1 MASAAARS
9 AAGAPYQALLD
20 AFPQP
25 AGPALSATEAVGYSP
40 LQKAAQ
46 VTNRSIRL
54 DQSIGKHFQ
63 FFGRYSSVP
72 SNSTSIEL
80 GTAYSA
86 FQWASVTG
94 GMIFATGTIVQDL
107 RFNFSEVSAIAE
119 HGPLDTPAL
128 NTLNQALKNSIS
140 TGNILNWQVIQASI
154 AGIGQTVA
162 GDSGQSQQREQ
173 SAVYHF
179 AKQSGMHDLRTG
191 AEYTSIIPSL
201 ASVAALS
208 VTSPG
213 VQALLQGIPLGLT
226 DSIFFG
232 PQAKSQKWSFFAQDT
247 LHLSSRLSLLAGL
260 RWEFTPSNFAAGGV
274 GEADNIFFY
283 VGYWKGVGSSPT
295 EVNSP
300 LSSVYQGSNWP
311 MRYGQ
316 FAPRLGISYQM
327 PGLMVLRAGGGLF
340 YDTQMGSI
348 IANEN
353 PLSVWQY
360 LPQSPNPT
368 VSTSSL
374 SYSAQPTLYLPRVW
388 EWRTSLE
395 KSVRE
400 NSLLSL
406 SYFGSAGRKLLR
418 NEAAEDPQTG
428 LLESLAFTS
437 HGSSDYQ
444 ALLAQFRGN
453 FTPHFYSLVSY
464 TWSHSIDNG
473 SSDTAPLLV
482 ATGNS
487 NAYDRGS
494 SSFDVRHVL
503 SASLGYSFRGWNLS
517 STLFARAGF
526 PFDVTTVDRSLGL
539 GFDNS
544 GRANLVSGEPLWI
557 ANPAVPGGRE
567 LNPAAFQAPI
577 SGQNGSLGR
586 NVLTGPGVFQID
598 ASLRRQF
605 RLFKSV
611 AAETSLSAYNL
622 LNHPAFAS
630 AVSYLGSALFGQS
643 TSSANLM
650 LGSGSPTTGLTPLY
664 QAGGPRTVELSLRFT
679 F

>member
-1 MASAAARS
+1 MQYR
-9 AAGAPYQALLD
+9 QL
-20 AFPQP
+20 
-25 AGPALSATEAVGYSP
+25 
-40 LQKAAQ
+40 
-46 VTNRSIRL
+46 
-54 DQSIGKHFQ
+54 
-63 FFGRYSSVP
+63 
-72 SNSTSIEL
+72 
-80 GTAYSA
+80 
-86 FQWASVTG
+86 
-94 GMIFATGTIVQDL
+94 
-107 RFNFSEVSAIAE
+107 
-119 HGPLDTPAL
+119 
-128 NTLNQALKNSIS
+128 
-140 TGNILNWQVIQASI
+140 
-154 AGIGQTVA
+154 
-162 GDSGQSQQREQ
+162 
-173 SAVYHF
+173 
-179 AKQSGMHDLRTG
+179 
-191 AEYTSIIPSL
+191 
-201 ASVAALS
+201 
-208 VTSPG
+208 
-213 VQALLQGIPLGLT
+213 
-226 DSIFFG
+226 
-232 PQAKSQKWSFFAQDT
+232 
-247 LHLSSRLSLLAGL
+247 
-260 RWEFTPSNFAAGGV
+260 
-274 GEADNIFFY
+274 
-283 VGYWKGVGSSPT
+283 
-295 EVNSP
+295 
-300 LSSVYQGSNWP
+300 
-311 MRYGQ
+311 
-316 FAPRLGISYQM
+316 APRLGIAYQISR
-327 PGLMVLRAGGGLF
+327 LNMVLRAGGGLF

-353 PLSVWQY
+353 PFSVWQY
-360 LPQSPNPT
+360 LPQSPNPVVNT
-368 VSTSSL
+368 SDVSG
-374 SYSAQPTLYLPRVW
+374 SAQATLYLPRVW

-395 KSVRE
+395 KSVHE

-418 NEAAEDPQTG
+418 NEATEDQQTG
-428 LLESLAFTS
+428 LLQSLAFTS
-437 HGSSDYQ
+437 LGSSDYQ

-503 SASLGYSFRGWNLS
+503 SASLGYTFRGWNLS

-557 ANPAVPGGRE
+557 ANAAVPGGRE
-567 LNPAAFQAPI
+567 LNPAAFQAPA

-605 RLFKSV
+605 RVFKNV

-622 LNHPAFAS
+622 LNHPAFANP
-630 AVSYLGSALFGQS
+630 VNYLGSALFGQS